1 MNNSYVISTDKS
13 KLDVTIIHDFLS
25 NRSYW
30 GRGRTVEAVQK
41 TIDNSLRFGAYNK
54 EDRLAD
60 FARIVSD
67 LTIFAYFM
75 DVFVL
80 EEHRGLGLGKQLID
94 YIINYPALQDV
105 RFWRL
110 DTNDAHD
117 LYRKFGFQRPAFPGK
132 IMEKR

>member
-1 MNNSYVISTDKS
+1 
-13 KLDVTIIHDFLS
+13 
-25 NRSYW
+25 
-30 GRGRTVEAVQK
+30 
-41 TIDNSLRFGAYNK
+41 
-54 EDRLAD
+54 LAG
-60 FARIVSD
+60 FARVVTD

-80 EEHRGLGLGKQLID
+80 EEHRSLGLGKQLID
-94 YIINYPALQDV
+94 YIIDYPALHDV

-110 DTNDAHD
+110 DTDDAHE